1 MDNNVLI
8 FFRGYTFSSINIQN
22 FKLFEETK

>member
-8 FFRGYTFSSINIQN
+8 FFTGYTFSSINIQN
-22 FKLFEETK
+22 FELFEETK